1 MKSLVFYVCSL
12 LLICKGYG
20 QSPIVSDYSVSKHSG
35 IGERYINHTL
45 DISLD
50 YTNPVLVGE
59 FSDSLKWEMEF
70 YRVDTIQNIDQEVL
84 THFHW
89 PDQIDRVRLLYYS
102 PSDDLEAYYNSVE
115 NKYKEEYAP
124 LGIRESKI
132 STLPQNRWFAMEFFD
147 NLSGQDYSC
156 WEFFYKVPNYKGIVR
171 YNYFGPSGRDPIN
184 SAISNGMDQI
194 MSLITSEGE
203 RFKTNPFGY
212 LQESLLRDNFY
223 PYQTIASWERLSD
236 SAHDYDPKIYECLS
250 LLYSFSGDFKKN
262 RESIEQK
269 YQGDNSELTVN
280 TTGQIYVA
288 DDFIIEKAKKAKV
301 LGISEHHYYP
311 RSRKYITNLLERL
324 YNLGYTTLALE
335 ALSGRPNRDYYELGD
350 IKRGIG
356 YYTNDYNYA
365 NLLRE
370 AQRLGFKI
378 VSYESA
384 SKTEEN
390 RDFKAYNNLLKI
402 VDNELEA
409 DEKLLIICGHA
420 HTMKQPQSNGKK
432 WLGYYLDQKFG
443 SEFVA
448 IYAAQFK
455 ELDPKTYVQL
465 IAQVDPSDDINNQ
478 QPTTLIQR
486 DHDLKFDGVVLYP
499 PTTYDAYGVPDW
511 YHDDCLQAYNLSHIN
526 ESSAIN
532 YIHICRTEDVT
543 NYGED
548 AIPVFVYRS
557 NYSFDMMVNLTDD
570 DYVVFIYSDE
580 GVLNSSYSLR

>member
-1 MKSLVFYVCSL
+1 M
-12 LLICKGYG
+12 
-20 QSPIVSDYSVSKHSG
+20 
-35 IGERYINHTL
+35 
-45 DISLD
+45 
-50 YTNPVLVGE
+50 
-59 FSDSLKWEMEF
+59 
-70 YRVDTIQNIDQEVL
+70 
-84 THFHW
+84 
-89 PDQIDRVRLLYYS
+89 
-102 PSDDLEAYYNSVE
+102 
-115 NKYKEEYAP
+115 
-124 LGIRESKI
+124 
-132 STLPQNRWFAMEFFD
+132 
-147 NLSGQDYSC
+147 
-156 WEFFYKVPNYKGIVR
+156 
-171 YNYFGPSGRDPIN
+171 
-184 SAISNGMDQI
+184 
-194 MSLITSEGE
+194 
-203 RFKTNPFGY
+203 
-212 LQESLLRDNFY
+212 
-223 PYQTIASWERLSD
+223 
-236 SAHDYDPKIYECLS
+236 
-250 LLYSFSGDFKKN
+250 
-262 RESIEQK
+262 
-269 YQGDNSELTVN
+269 
-280 TTGQIYVA
+280 
-288 DDFIIEKAKKAKV
+288 
-301 LGISEHHYYP
+301 
-311 RSRKYITNLLERL
+311 
-324 YNLGYTTLALE
+324 
-335 ALSGRPNRDYYELGD
+335 
-350 IKRGIG
+350 
-356 YYTNDYNYA
+356 
-365 NLLRE
+365 
-370 AQRLGFKI
+370 
-378 VSYESA
+378 SYESA

-486 DHDLKFDGVVLYP
+486 DHDLNFDGVVLCP

-532 YIHICRTEDVT
+532 YIHICRIEDVT